1 MGDPNPFMLPVL
13 IDKGASL
20 NEERVLCHRDETFLN
35 SVKNIAA
42 TIHSTLQTE
51 KGFAHYKDSTI
62 KSPILDRPSNGAKC
76 ME

>member
-1 MGDPNPFMLPVL
+1 MDR
-13 IDKGASL
+13 A
-20 NEERVLCHRDETFLN
+20 HRDETFLN
-35 SVKNIAA
+35 SVKNIVA

>member
-1 MGDPNPFMLPVL
+1 MLPVL

-20 NEERVLCHRDETFLN
+20 NEEKRVLCHRDETFLN

-42 TIHSTLQTE
+42 TRSTLQTE

>member
-1 MGDPNPFMLPVL
+1 MLPVL

-20 NEERVLCHRDETFLN
+20 NEERVLYHRDETFLN
-35 SVKNIAA
+35 SVKNIVA

>member
-1 MGDPNPFMLPVL
+1 MGAPNPFMLPVL

-35 SVKNIAA
+35 SVKNIVA

-51 KGFAHYKDSTI
+51 MVFCYQNCSDITYCEKKLF
-62 KSPILDRPSNGAKC
+62 
-76 ME
+76 